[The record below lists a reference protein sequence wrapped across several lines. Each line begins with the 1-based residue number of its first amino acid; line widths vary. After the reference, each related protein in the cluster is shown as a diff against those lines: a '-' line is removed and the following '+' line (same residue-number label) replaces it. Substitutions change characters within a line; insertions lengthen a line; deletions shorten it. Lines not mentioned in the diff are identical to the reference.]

1 MNANVQTDTVS
12 TGPPHLGSVT
22 ATPAQTLRPLFV
34 LSVVRSGSSL
44 LYALLNQHSQIAL
57 LYEGDL
63 PTMQLFLW
71 GQFRSGG
78 WRERW
83 EFWNQGPSRHG
94 IAIESLPAN
103 VSDVWEATRLAYQS
117 VTRRKRATIWG
128 EKSPFWHDCAL
139 QIAEKFP
146 DARFI
151 FLWRDMRSV
160 MGSIA
165 EAAVAE
171 RAFSRLFARPAKV
184 LLENE
189 KLRQACDSLQAQG
202 RLVHEVNYEDL
213 TSNTSGCMR
222 KMCEFLDLPF
232 EDKITSLDGSDRSAV
247 RSGGHHALVRGERIV
262 AGRKRAEVLPAA
274 LRNKIDR
281 YICRWKRRYDGKW
294 PQYPLEL
301 PEATRPPSLLELWL
315 DRIAYQ
321 SLRWWDKIVIVIL
334 HQIRPR
340 VYPKK
345 YVRRHEVVS

>member
-1 MNANVQTDTVS
+1 MNTNVQTNPVS
-12 TGPPHLGSVT
+12 TGPLHVGSVT
-22 ATPAQTLRPLFV
+22 STPAQTLRPLFV

-117 VTRRKRATIWG
+117 VARRKQATIWG

-151 FLWRDMRSV
+151 FLWRDLHGV
-160 MGSIA
+160 IGSIA
-165 EAAVAE
+165 QAAVTE
-171 RAFSRLFARPAKV
+171 LAFSRLLARPANV
-184 LLENE
+184 LLGNE
-189 KLRQACDSLQAQG
+189 KLRQACDSLKAQG

-213 TSNTSGCMR
+213 TSSTSECMR
-222 KMCEFLDLPF
+222 QMCEFLEIPF
-232 EDKITSLDGSDRSAV
+232 EDRITSLEGADRSAIC
-247 RSGGHHALVRGERIV
+247 SGQNHALVRADRIV
-262 AGRKRAEVLPAA
+262 GERKRAEVLSPD
-274 LRNKIDR
+274 LRAKVDR
-281 YICRWKRRYDGKW
+281 YLCRWKRRYDCKW
-294 PQYPLEL
+294 PKYPLEL
-301 PEATRPPSLLELWL
+301 SEGTRPPSLLELWR
-315 DRIAYQ
+315 DQITYQ
-321 SLRWWDKIVIVIL
+321 SHRVWDKVVILVL
-334 HQIRPR
+334 HQIRPLI
-340 VYPKK
+340 YPKK
-345 YVRRHEVVS
+345 YVRRREVVS